1 VDFCREFLYCEVQ
14 LTSNTVLAELA
25 NGVLNL
31 TLNRPKKRNA
41 LNSTTVAAL
50 HEELERAEMDVDV
63 RMVAMRGAGKDFC
76 AGADLA
82 ELLDSVDCSPD
93 ENAAQAQR
101 LGDVFIKIRHLP
113 KAVVAVVTGRALAGG
128 CGLATACDMV
138 LAHNDASFGYPEV
151 RRGFVPAMV
160 MAMLRRAV
168 GEKVAF
174 DLVGTGRLLSA
185 AEAYQVGLVS
195 RVLPADGFEDS
206 VKKLLSAMAAASP
219 SAVAL
224 IKRQLY
230 ELDGRSFEEGIALGA
245 KVNAVARAT
254 PDFKESVGKFFEK

>member
-1 VDFCREFLYCEVQ
+1 MSD
-14 LTSNTVLAELA
+14 TVIAD
-25 NGVLNL
+25 GVGSVMRL
-31 TLNRPKKRNA
+31 TLNRPDKRNA
-41 LNSTTVAAL
+41 LNSETIDAL
-50 HEELERAEMDVDV
+50 HEALENAEADPGIRV
-63 RMVAMRGAGKDFC
+63 VAISGAGKDFC

-82 ELLDSVDCSPD
+82 ELLDSVDLTPD
-93 ENAAQAQR
+93 ENSAQAQR
-101 LGDVFIKIRHLP
+101 LGDVFVKVRNLP
-113 KAVVAVVTGRALAGG
+113 KPVVAVVTGRALAGG
-128 CGLATACDMV
+128 CGFASACDIV
-138 LAHNDASFGYPEV
+138 LAHEDASFGYPEV

-160 MAMLRRAV
+160 MAMLRRCV

-185 AEAYQVGLVS
+185 TEAMQVGLVS

-206 VKKLLSAMAAASP
+206 VNALLNALGSSSA
-219 SAVAL
+219 SAIAL

-254 PDFKESVGKFFEK
+254 PDFKESVSKFLKK

>member
-1 VDFCREFLYCEVQ
+1 VSD
-14 LTSNTVLAELA
+14 TVIAD
-25 NGVLNL
+25 GVGSVMRL
-31 TLNRPKKRNA
+31 TLNRPDKRNA
-41 LNSTTVAAL
+41 LNSETIDAL
-50 HEELERAEMDVDV
+50 HEALENAEADPGIRV
-63 RMVAMRGAGKDFC
+63 VAISGAGKDFC

-82 ELLDSVDCSPD
+82 ELLDSVDLTPD
-93 ENAAQAQR
+93 ENSAQAQR
-101 LGDVFIKIRHLP
+101 LGDVFVKVRNLP
-113 KAVVAVVTGRALAGG
+113 KPVVAVVTGRALAGG
-128 CGLATACDMV
+128 CGFASACDIV
-138 LAHNDASFGYPEV
+138 LAHEDASFGYPEV

-160 MAMLRRAV
+160 MAMLRRCV

-185 AEAYQVGLVS
+185 TEAMQVGLVS

-206 VKKLLSAMAAASP
+206 VNALLNALGSSSA
-219 SAVAL
+219 SAIAL

-254 PDFKESVGKFFEK
+254 PDFKESVSKFLKK

>member
-1 VDFCREFLYCEVQ
+1 MIPNPLC
-14 LTSNTVLAELA
+14 SELHK
-25 NGVLNL
+25 GILKL
-31 TLNRPKKRNA
+31 TLNRPEKRNA
-41 LNSTTVAAL
+41 LNSPLVEAL
-50 HEELERAEMDVDV
+50 NESLERAELDTDV
-63 RMVAMRGAGKDFC
+63 RVVTIRGAGKDFC

-82 ELLDSVDCSPD
+82 ELLASVDCSPE
-93 ENAAQAQR
+93 ENAAQAQC
-101 LGDVFIKIRHLP
+101 LGDVFVKIRHLS

-138 LAHNDASFGYPEV
+138 LAHESASFGYPEV

-168 GEKVAF
+168 GEKAAF
-174 DLVGTGRLLSA
+174 DLVGTGKLLTA
-185 AEAYQVGLVS
+185 TEALQVGLVS
-195 RVLPADGFEDS
+195 RVYSADGFEDS
-206 VKKLLSAMAAASP
+206 VDRLLSSMATASS

-254 PDFKESVGKFFEK
+254 PDFRRAVGEFFEK